1 MKQSSEFLKD
11 AIEMLGEENDSKAA
25 ARLKIAKST
34 LSLYL
39 SGTRIMDDFAC
50 VMVAEALGIDAMKV
64 IAAAQM
70 EREKNQERR
79 EVWENLRKKIGALG
93 LAGWV
98 AGAALLLHPDLARAD
113 GIHGVVTQHF
123 DKIAI
128 YIMSNDDDTPD
139 GGKNCLLVQVCAA

>member
-1 MKQSSEFLKD
+1 MMKLSSDYLKE
-11 AIEMLGEENDSKAA
+11 AIEKLGEKSNRKAA
-25 ARLKIAKST
+25 EHLKMHGNT
-34 LSLYL
+34 LGQYL
-39 SGTRIMDDFAC
+39 NGDRVMDDFAC
-50 VMVAEALGIDAMKV
+50 VMVAEVLGIDAINV

-113 GIHGVVTQHF
+113 GIHGIVTQHF

-128 YIMSNDDDTPD
+128 YIMSNLGFQNYGQDSIR
-139 GGKNCLLVQVCAA
+139 KNLCD